1 MVTVGALFATPEEV
15 QVLAL
20 FGCFIDVAPPC
31 LQTREPVC
39 DEIGL
44 ILNRSMAGPC
54 QRLGTAEAK
63 GLAGLRA
70 WDPKPPPAPSEVG
83 GSEHRWSSVA
93 VVPTLS
99 YVVVAVV
106 AICECEPLLQ

>member
-70 WDPKPPPAPSEVG
+70 RSK
-83 GSEHRWSSVA
+83 
-93 VVPTLS
+93 
-99 YVVVAVV
+99 
-106 AICECEPLLQ
+106 